1 MTSANPWKSYR
12 QVAAQTA
19 PPGKL
24 ILMLLDAA
32 IHSMQ
37 RALQGFDISSP
48 GPRNEI
54 IHNNLRHAAE
64 VIRQLNASLNLEAG
78 GELAQTLRR
87 LYVYFDAR
95 LMESNL
101 QKRRDGVDE
110 VVGHI
115 TGIRDAWATMLTRLG
130 SDGAESTSQAAA
142 LPNALVS

>member
-1 MTSANPWKSYR
+1 MTGGGRVPHPLPFHCRNITQHSQLKPLTSDEGCYR
-12 QVAAQTA
+12 YHKGPET
-19 PPGKL
+19 PPV
-24 ILMLLDAA
+24 
-32 IHSMQ
+32 
-37 RALQGFDISSP
+37 
-48 GPRNEI
+48 
-54 IHNNLRHAAE
+54 LRHAAE